1 MHDNNEKSP
10 SYLGKIELSDIGEVD
25 IYTISNDDGN
35 IPHFYIENNNFKSSI
50 CIFDNKYYGDGDRLN
65 NNQLHE
71 LNTYLADNYSNFIFG
86 IQSISNWEELIA
98 MYFSGNEDENIYS
111 KIQPDY
117 ISMEESIY
125 E

>member
-50 CIFDNKYYGDGDRLN
+50 CIFDNKYYGDGDKFN
-65 NNQLHE
+65 DNQLHE
-71 LNTYLADNYSNFIFG
+71 LNTYLSDNYSNFIFG

-98 MYFSGNEDENIYS
+98 MYFSGNKDENIYS

-117 ISMEESIY
+117 INMEESIY